1 MRRLAAMSSSRVD
14 LILRQLDV
22 LRPLPASAARA
33 LEQSKLR
40 SHEAAARVLK
50 RLRPKKSAA
59 QLRWSADLTM
69 HSLAVAC
76 AAELLAERLS
86 PRSRGGRPNRASSR
100 TGKRPAPAEA
110 FCCGLLHDI
119 GKLALL
125 AVFPRSYA
133 RVIRAADSLR
143 TDIADIE
150 RQIIGIDHHAAG
162 RHLADQWRLPAPVGE
177 VIRLHNQRPEHL
189 PATAAPDA
197 SMIALVTL
205 ADSLARAAHVGYSGN
220 FTFGVPHEELMAPL
234 KLRQADLDFCAANL
248 IDRVGVRWAELG
260 LGKEDAGALYR
271 SALRRSGAE
280 LAQSQQR
287 LESQSQ
293 SQQSRQRC
301 LAALSGMQL
310 NPDASVADVLGVV
323 AQTTAHALNCGAV
336 AAFAVAGGGTAQVLL
351 LEHDGSMLHNVA
363 RTGALRVPRPE
374 PAGDGTNPIQPA
386 GDDLEWLMNSHG
398 PRLRGARRWRL
409 LLESEGRTIGG
420 LVWGGGADEA
430 DRLAPQ
436 SEALVALCVGCSLA
450 LRMAQ
455 VREQATRTAE
465 QLAETNR
472 RLAMA
477 QDQIA
482 RDRAVLCV
490 AELAAGAA
498 HEMNNPL
505 MVISGR
511 SQLLYRK
518 LADEGDRQAALAI
531 HQNAQRLSDM
541 ITSLMRFARPAAAE
555 PQAIEVSELFARAMS
570 LIAELP
576 ERQGRH
582 IECIVPPLPA
592 VQADSVQIARALA
605 ALLENALQATEAAGG
620 HIEVNAGL
628 DVAQESL
635 IITILDN
642 GVGMD
647 AATLQRAFDPF
658 FSAKP
663 AGRRRGM
670 GLPVALRL
678 IEANGGSLRLDS
690 RLGAGTRAVV
700 TLPVAPA
707 LAQAAAPARRSA

>member
-1 MRRLAAMSSSRVD
+1 
-14 LILRQLDV
+14 
-22 LRPLPASAARA
+22 
-33 LEQSKLR
+33 
-40 SHEAAARVLK
+40 
-50 RLRPKKSAA
+50 
-59 QLRWSADLTM
+59 M

-86 PRSRGGRPNRASSR
+86 PRSRGGRSNSATARAH
-100 TGKRPAPAEA
+100 KRPAPAEA
-110 FCCGLLHDI
+110 FCCGMLHDI

-133 RVIRAADSLR
+133 RVIRAADSLG

-162 RHLADQWRLPAPVGE
+162 RHLADQWHLPAPVRE
-177 VIRLHNQRPEHL
+177 VIGLHNQHVEHL
-189 PATAAPDA
+189 AAPHA
-197 SMIALVTL
+197 PMIALVTL
-205 ADSLARAAHVGYSGN
+205 ADSLARAAHLGYSGN
-220 FTFGVPHEELMAPL
+220 FTYGVPQEQLMTAL
-234 KLRQADLDFCAANL
+234 KLRRADLDFCAAHL
-248 IDRVGVRWAELG
+248 VDRVSARSAELG
-260 LGKEDAGALYR
+260 LGEGDAGALYR
-271 SALRRSGAE
+271 SALRRTGDE
-280 LAQSQQR
+280 LAQSRHR
-287 LESQSQ
+287 LESRAQ
-293 SQQSRQRC
+293 SQQARQRC
-301 LAALSGMQL
+301 LAALSEMRREL
-310 NPDASVADVLGVV
+310 NPDASVADVLGLV
-323 AQTTAHALNCGAV
+323 AQTMAHTLDCGPV
-336 AAFAVAGGGTAQVLL
+336 AAFAVAGGGSAQVLL
-351 LEHDGSMLHNVA
+351 LEQDGSMLHSVA
-363 RTGALRVPRPE
+363 RTGALRAARLEPPSNGANSVE
-374 PAGDGTNPIQPA
+374 PAD
-386 GDDLEWLMNSHG
+386 DDLEWLMNIHG

-436 SEALVALCVGCSLA
+436 SEALGALCIGCSLA

-455 VREQATRTAE
+455 VREEATRTAQ

-555 PQAIEVSELFARAMS
+555 PQAIDVSELFARAMS

-582 IECIVPPLPA
+582 IECIMPPLPP
-592 VQADSVQIARALA
+592 VQADSVQVARALA
-605 ALLENALQATEAAGG
+605 ALLENAFQATEAGGG
-620 HIEVNAGL
+620 HIEANAGL

-635 IITILDN
+635 VITILDN

-700 TLPVAPA
+700 TLPVAHA